1 MSNTD
6 AALDQQE
13 SIIGKKNDVAAQHRN
28 PILVIKHFPTHLQ
41 RKKKKTMNNR
51 SMARLKLGPDGRMHR
66 ARLDP
71 PQASDAL
78 KVAAQPAQNDAT
90 ATVIAYPQEEAAL
103 SNQEEIATDEFE
115 NPFAT
120 SHNDYPVAM
129 PESEFLESL
138 QPSPLPLQG
147 LTGAHR
153 VAHAARVG
161 LPRPPPTLA
170 LAVPPSVLSPA
181 FSPAMFATQFPFT
194 TELAIPQES
203 SVTFSE
209 VPYREPMCLYLECD
223 DVNLSSYQCLI
234 RKQIEFFQATQ
245 QEIDATAQGRNTPIV
260 MGQVGIRCRH
270 CAIHSPIHRRAG
282 AVYFPRRV
290 SPKIVV

>member
-1 MSNTD
+1 
-6 AALDQQE
+6 
-13 SIIGKKNDVAAQHRN
+13 
-28 PILVIKHFPTHLQ
+28 
-41 RKKKKTMNNR
+41 
-51 SMARLKLGPDGRMHR
+51 MARQKLGPDGRMHR
-66 ARLDP
+66 TRPDLA
-71 PQASDAL
+71 QEASDAL
-78 KVAAQPAQNDAT
+78 EVAAQPDKKGSNDTT
-90 ATVIAYPQEEAAL
+90 ATSITHSQEEATL
-103 SNQEEIATDEFE
+103 SNQEEVAADEFE

-120 SHNDYPVAM
+120 SQNEYPVAM
-129 PESEFLESL
+129 PESEFLKSL

-147 LTGAHR
+147 LTGAHQ
-153 VAHAARVG
+153 VAHAARADP
-161 LPRPPPTLA
+161 PRPPPTLA

-181 FSPAMFATQFPFT
+181 FSPAMFAAQFPFT
-194 TELAIPQES
+194 TDLATPQES
-203 SVTFSE
+203 SGTISE

-290 SPKIVV
+290 SPKVFV

>member
-1 MSNTD
+1 M
-6 AALDQQE
+6 
-13 SIIGKKNDVAAQHRN
+13 H
-28 PILVIKHFPTHLQ
+28 H
-41 RKKKKTMNNR
+41 
-51 SMARLKLGPDGRMHR
+51 ARPDS
-66 ARLDP
+66 A
-71 PQASDAL
+71 QASDAL
-78 KVAAQPAQNDAT
+78 KVTAQPAQNDA
-90 ATVIAYPQEEAAL
+90 PQEEAAS
-103 SNQEEIATDEFE
+103 SNQEEVVGTDEFE

-120 SHNDYPVAM
+120 SQNDYPVAM
-129 PESEFLESL
+129 PEYEFLESL

-147 LTGAHR
+147 LTGVHR
-153 VAHAARVG
+153 VSHTSRAG

-181 FSPAMFATQFPFT
+181 FSPAMFAAQFPFT
-194 TELAIPQES
+194 TELATPQES
-203 SVTFSE
+203 SVTAFSE

-290 SPKIVV
+290 SPKVAA